1 MGTASLIT
9 LQTRKK
15 STMDLQQALSILGR
29 VGAGETLSLTELTQA
44 RDVIAR
50 QLHSLRGAANPDL
63 DALTTLRESYFAADA
78 AVQAATEQ
86 EQAVASEVDQALAD
100 IPNPDEG
107 DTGDG
112 DSEDEEDSEDAG
124 DGEDS
129 EEGVTA
135 SGGKRK
141 KGKMLSVQEAV
152 ARLGLTGTPGLQVNE
167 PERDLATTESR
178 VFIGGEIVQD
188 ANLRTLAEAF
198 QDSSSRSLKTGKER
212 VARVETTFS
221 EDRTLTGKIN
231 ADTRLLDSF
240 VSPEAVV
247 AAGGCC
253 SLPQP
258 IYSNPVQGSTAR
270 PIRDALP
277 TLGASRGKFTFF
289 PAICLPADGFGVWTC
304 EDDELVNEADS
315 ATWKQCAEVDCD
327 VTDEVGVDAVYSCVT
342 VGNYQTRFAPEQW
355 QGYLA
360 ALAIQ
365 NARRGEVLLFEKM
378 RAEVM
383 STYTVAALGSIFANV
398 VNGVG
403 TAAAA
408 MRQDQRLGDVQMDFF
423 VSESLLT
430 AVRLDLINRRVFSS
444 AVDDPNVAASL
455 LNTAL
460 SNEGVNAVYSQDL
473 DPIAFG
479 SGGTDPQFPLTF
491 GSVLAPNGFF
501 TFLDGGTLDLGTE
514 IRDHNLNRQNKVA
527 AFAES
532 YEGLLARGCN
542 ALALDIPVEICDNV
556 ACPA

>member
-1 MGTASLIT
+1 
-9 LQTRKK
+9 
-15 STMDLQQALSILGR
+15 MDLQQALSILGR
-29 VGAGETLSLTELTQA
+29 VGAGETLSLSELTQA

-50 QLHSLRGAANPDL
+50 NLHALRGSGTPDL

-78 AVQAATEQ
+78 AVKAVEEQ
-86 EQAVASEVDQALAD
+86 EQAIASEVEQALSD
-100 IPNPDEG
+100 IPNPDEDEAG
-107 DTGDG
+107 D
-112 DSEDEEDSEDAG
+112 EDEDPEGEGDEDETPD
-124 DGEDS
+124 
-129 EEGVTA
+129 EEK
-135 SGGKRK
+135 SLSSKPK
-141 KGKMLSVQEAV
+141 KGRMLSVQEAV
-152 ARLGLTGTPGLQVNE
+152 ARLGLNATPGLSVNE
-167 PERDLATTESR
+167 PEKDLSTTTTRVILNGDEVKDATL
-178 VFIGGEIVQD
+178 F
-188 ANLRTLAEAF
+188 TLAEAF
-198 QDSSSRSLKTGKER
+198 RDSSGRSLKTGKER
-212 VARVETTFS
+212 VARIETTFA

-240 VSPEAVV
+240 VSPEAVT

-277 TLGASRGKFTFF
+277 TLGATRGKFSFF
-289 PAICLPADGFGVWTC
+289 PAICLPVDGFGVWTC
-304 EDDELVNEADS
+304 EDDELVDESDPD
-315 ATWKQCAEVDCD
+315 TWKQCAEVDCD
-327 VTDEVGVDAVYSCVT
+327 ETDEVGVDAVYSCVT
-342 VGNYQTRFAPEQW
+342 IGNYQTRFAPEQW

-378 RAEVM
+378 RAQVM
-383 STYTVAALGSIFANV
+383 STYTVDALGSIFANV

-408 MRQDQRLGDVQMDFF
+408 LRQDQRLGDVQLDFF
-423 VSESLLT
+423 VSETLLT
-430 AVRLDLINRRVFSS
+430 AVRMDLINRRVFSS

-460 SNEGVNAVYSQDL
+460 ANEGVNPVYSQDL
-473 DPIAFG
+473 DPVSFG
-479 SGGTDPQFPLTF
+479 SGGTDPQFPLTL
-491 GSVLAPNGFF
+491 GSVLAPNGYF

-542 ALALDIPVEICDNV
+542 ALGLDIPVEICDNV
-556 ACPA
+556 ACPS

>member
-1 MGTASLIT
+1 
-9 LQTRKK
+9 
-15 STMDLQQALSILGR
+15 MDLQQALSILGR
-29 VGAGETLSLTELTQA
+29 VGAGETLSLSELTQA

-50 QLHSLRGAANPDL
+50 QLHSLRGAASPDL

-78 AVQAATEQ
+78 AVKAVAEQ
-86 EQAVASEVDQALAD
+86 EQAAANDVDAALSD
-100 IPNPDEG
+100 IPNPDEEAAEK
-107 DTGDG
+107 DPED
-112 DSEDEEDSEDAG
+112 DEDEDPEKDPKEDEEDDEKSL
-124 DGEDS
+124 S
-129 EEGVTA
+129 
-135 SGGKRK
+135 SKPK

-152 ARLGLTGTPGLQVNE
+152 ARLGLSGTPGIQVNE
-167 PERDLATTESR
+167 RPADLSITKTSVILNGDR
-178 VFIGGEIVQD
+178 VADPTMFM
-188 ANLRTLAEAF
+188 LAEAF
-198 QDSSSRSLKTGKER
+198 RDSSGRSLKTGKER
-212 VARVETTFS
+212 VARFETSFA

-247 AAGGCC
+247 ASGGCC

-258 IYSNPVQGSTAR
+258 IYTNPVQGSTAR

-277 TLGASRGKFTFF
+277 TLGATRGKFTFF
-289 PAICLPADGFGVWTC
+289 NAICLPVDGFGVWTC
-304 EDDELVNEADS
+304 EDDELVDEADPD
-315 ATWKQCAEVDCD
+315 TWKVCAEVDCD
-327 VTDEVGVDAVYSCVT
+327 DTDEVGVDAVYSCVV

-378 RAEVM
+378 RDAVL
-383 STYTVAALGSIFANV
+383 STYTVPALGSVFANV

-408 MRQDQRLGDVQMDFF
+408 LRSDQRLGDIQLDYF
-423 VSESLLT
+423 VGESLLT

-444 AVDDPNVAASL
+444 AVDDPNIAASL
-455 LNTAL
+455 LSTAF
-460 SNEGVNAVYSQDL
+460 SNEGINVHYSQDL
-473 DPIAFG
+473 DPVSFG
-479 SGGTDPQFPLTF
+479 SGGDDPEFPLTL

-532 YEGLLARGCN
+532 YEGILARGCN
-542 ALALDIPVEICDNV
+542 ALGLDIPVEICDNV
-556 ACPA
+556 ACPS

>member
-1 MGTASLIT
+1 
-9 LQTRKK
+9 
-15 STMDLQQALSILGR
+15 MDLQQALSILGR
-29 VGAGETLSLTELTQA
+29 VGAGETLSLSELTQA

-50 QLHSLRGAANPDL
+50 QLHSLRGSSSPDL

-78 AVQAATEQ
+78 AVKAVAEQ
-86 EQAVASEVDQALAD
+86 EQAVAQDVDAALAD
-100 IPNPDEG
+100 IPNPDE
-107 DTGDG
+107 DEEDP
-112 DSEDEEDSEDAG
+112 EDEENLEDEESED
-124 DGEDS
+124 GE
-129 EEGVTA
+129 EAVTA
-135 SGGKRK
+135 SAKPK

-152 ARLGLTGTPGLQVNE
+152 ARLGLNSTPGLQVNE
-167 PERDLATTESR
+167 QERDLSTTETR
-178 VFIGGEIVQD
+178 VILNGETVQD
-188 ANLRTLAEAF
+188 PTLFTLAEAF
-198 QDSSSRSLKTGKER
+198 RDSSSRSLKAGKER
-212 VARVETTFS
+212 VARVETTFAD
-221 EDRTLTGKIN
+221 DRTLTGKIN
-231 ADTRLLDSF
+231 ADTRLIDSF

-258 IYSNPVQGSTAR
+258 IYTNPVQGSTAR

-277 TLGASRGKFTFF
+277 TLGASRGKFSFF
-289 PAICLPADGFGVWTC
+289 PAICLPVDGFGVWTC
-304 EDDELVNEADS
+304 EDDELVDENDPD
-315 ATWKQCAEVDCD
+315 TWKQCAEVECD
-327 VTDEVGVDAVYSCVT
+327 MSDEVGVDAVYSCVT

-365 NARRGEVLLFEKM
+365 NARRGEVMLFEKM
-378 RAEVM
+378 REEVM
-383 STYTVAALGSIFANV
+383 STYTVDALGSVFANV
-398 VNGVG
+398 VNGVA

-408 MRQDQRLGDVQMDFF
+408 LRQDQRLGDVQLDYF

-444 AVDDPNVAASL
+444 AVDDPNVATAL
-455 LNTAL
+455 LNTAF
-460 SNEGVNAVYSQDL
+460 SNEGVNVVYSQDL
-473 DPIAFG
+473 DPVAFG

-542 ALALDIPVEICDNV
+542 ALGLDIPVEICDNV

>member
-1 MGTASLIT
+1 
-9 LQTRKK
+9 
-15 STMDLQQALSILGR
+15 MDLQQALSILGR

-50 QLHSLRGAANPDL
+50 QLHSLRGSGSPDL

-78 AVQAATEQ
+78 AVTAVAEQ
-86 EQAVASEVDQALAD
+86 EQATAQEVESALSD
-100 IPNPDEG
+100 IPNPDE
-107 DTGDG
+107 DPDE
-112 DSEDEEDSEDAG
+112 DPEDEEDPEDDEAEG
-124 DGEDS
+124 DGE
-129 EEGVTA
+129 EAVTA
-135 SGGKRK
+135 SAKPKR
-141 KGKMLSVQEAV
+141 GKMLSVQEAV
-152 ARLGLTGTPGLQVNE
+152 ARLGLNGTPGLTINE
-167 PERDLATTESR
+167 PERDLATTETR
-178 VFIGGEIVQD
+178 VILNGTPVKD
-188 ANLRTLAEAF
+188 ATLSTLAEAF
-198 QDSSSRSLKTGKER
+198 RDASSRSLKTGKER
-212 VARVETTFS
+212 VARFETSFAD
-221 EDRTLTGKIN
+221 ERTLSGKIN
-231 ADTRLLDSF
+231 ADTRLVDSF
-240 VSPEAVV
+240 VSPEAVT

-258 IYSNPVQGSTAR
+258 IYTNPVQGSTAR
-270 PIRDALP
+270 PIKNALP
-277 TLGASRGKFTFF
+277 SLGATRGKFSFF
-289 PAICLPADGFGVWTC
+289 PAICLPVDGFGVWTC
-304 EDDELVNEADS
+304 EDDELVDEADPD
-315 ATWKQCAEVDCD
+315 TWKSCAEVDCD
-327 VTDEVGVDAVYSCVT
+327 ESDEVGVDAVYSCVT

-383 STYTVAALGSIFANV
+383 ATYTVDALGSIFNNV
-398 VNGVG
+398 VNGVA

-408 MRQDQRLGDVQMDFF
+408 MRQDQRLGDVQFDFF
-423 VSESLLT
+423 VSETLLT

-444 AVDDPNVAASL
+444 AVDDPNVAAAL
-455 LNTAL
+455 LNTAVA
-460 SNEGVNAVYSQDL
+460 NEGINPVYSQDL
-473 DPIAFG
+473 DPVVFG
-479 SGGTDPQFPLTF
+479 SGGTDPQFPLTL

>member
-1 MGTASLIT
+1 
-9 LQTRKK
+9 
-15 STMDLQQALSILGR
+15 MDLQQALSILAR
-29 VGAGETLSLTELTQA
+29 VGAGETLSLAELTQA

-50 QLHSLRGAANPDL
+50 QLHSLRGATNPDL

-78 AVQAATEQ
+78 AVQAATEA

-100 IPNPDEG
+100 IPNPDEE
-107 DTGDG
+107 DAEDG
-112 DSEDEEDSEDAG
+112 DSEDEEE
-124 DGEDS
+124 DGEDG
-129 EEGVTA
+129 EDGDGDGLNA

-152 ARLGLTGTPGLQVNE
+152 ARLGLTGGTSSTTTEARE
-167 PERDLATTESR
+167 PDLATTSTR
-178 VFIGGEIVQD
+178 VIIAGEDVQD
-188 ANLRTLAEAF
+188 ATLFTLAEAF
-198 QDSSSRSLKTGKER
+198 RDSSGRSLKAGKER
-212 VARVETTFS
+212 VARIETTFA

-231 ADTRLLDSF
+231 ADTRLIDSF

-277 TLGASRGKFTFF
+277 TMGASRGKFSFF
-289 PAICLPADGFGVWTC
+289 PAICLPVDGFGVWTC
-304 EDDELVNEADS
+304 EDDELVDEADPD
-315 ATWKQCAEVDCD
+315 TWKQCAEVECD
-327 VTDEVGVDAVYSCVT
+327 ESDEVGVDAVYSCVT
-342 VGNYQTRFAPEQW
+342 IGNYQARFAPEQW

-365 NARRGEVLLFEKM
+365 NARRGEVLLFQKM
-378 RAEVM
+378 RDAVM
-383 STYTVAALGSIFANV
+383 ATYTTEALGSIFANV

-460 SNEGVNAVYSQDL
+460 ANEGVNAVYSQDL
-473 DPIAFG
+473 DTITFG

-532 YEGLLARGCN
+532 YEGLLARGCQ

>member
-1 MGTASLIT
+1 
-9 LQTRKK
+9 
-15 STMDLQQALSILGR
+15 MDLQQALSILGR
-29 VGAGETLSLTELTQA
+29 VGAGETLSLSELTQA

-50 QLHSLRGAANPDL
+50 QLHSLRGSTTPDL

-78 AVQAATEQ
+78 AVNAVAEQ
-86 EQAVASEVDQALAD
+86 EQAAAQDVDAALAD
-100 IPNPDEG
+100 IPNPDE
-107 DTGDG
+107 DPEADSEVEDPEA
-112 DSEDEEDSEDAG
+112 DSEDEDPEADSEK
-124 DGEDS
+124 S
-129 EEGVTA
+129 LSTKP
-135 SGGKRK
+135 KR
-141 KGKMLSVQEAV
+141 GKMLSVQEAV
-152 ARLGLTGTPGLQVNE
+152 ARLGLSGTPGLQVDE
-167 PERDLATTESR
+167 PEKDLSATTTR
-178 VFIGGEIVQD
+178 VILNGEQVQD
-188 ANLRTLAEAF
+188 ATLYNLAEAF
-198 QDSSSRSLKTGKER
+198 RDSSGRSLKTGKER
-212 VARVETTFS
+212 VARIETSFA

-258 IYSNPVQGSTAR
+258 IYTNPVQGSTAR

-277 TLGASRGKFTFF
+277 TLGATRGKFSFF
-289 PAICLPADGFGVWTC
+289 PAICLPVDGFGVWTC
-304 EDDELVNEADS
+304 ENDEAVNEADPD
-315 ATWKQCAEVDCD
+315 TWKQCAEVDCD
-327 VTDEVGVDAVYSCVT
+327 ESDEVGVDAVYSCVT
-342 VGNYQTRFAPEQW
+342 IGNYQTRFAPEQW

-378 RAEVM
+378 RAAVM
-383 STYTVAALGSIFANV
+383 ATYTVPALGSIFANV

-423 VSESLLT
+423 VSESLVS

-444 AVDDPNVAASL
+444 AVDDPNVAVSL

-473 DPIAFG
+473 DPVAFG
-479 SGGTDPQFPLTF
+479 SGGTDPQYPLTF

>member
-1 MGTASLIT
+1 
-9 LQTRKK
+9 
-15 STMDLQQALSILGR
+15 MDLQQALSILGR
-29 VGAGETLSLTELTQA
+29 VGAGETLSLSELTQA

-50 QLHSLRGAANPDL
+50 QLHSLRGSGTPDL

-78 AVQAATEQ
+78 AVKAVSEQ
-86 EQAVASEVDQALAD
+86 EQAAAQDVDAALAD

-107 DTGDG
+107 DSEEEDP
-112 DSEDEEDSEDAG
+112 EDEEDSEDEA
-124 DGEDS
+124 DADA
-129 EEGVTA
+129 VTA
-135 SGGKRK
+135 SAKPKR
-141 KGKMLSVQEAV
+141 GKMLSVQEAV

-167 PERDLATTESR
+167 PARDLAATETR
-178 VFIGGEIVQD
+178 VLIGGDLVQD
-188 ANLRTLAEAF
+188 ASIRTLAEAF
-198 QDSSSRSLKTGKER
+198 HDSSSRSLKSGKER
-212 VARVETTFS
+212 VARIETTFA

-277 TLGASRGKFTFF
+277 TLGATRGKFSFF
-289 PAICLPADGFGVWTC
+289 PAICLPVDGFGVWTC
-304 EDDELVNEADS
+304 EDDELVNEADDT
-315 ATWKQCAEVDCD
+315 TWKQCAEVDCD
-327 VTDEVGVDAVYSCVT
+327 VSDEVGVDAVYSCVT
-342 VGNYQTRFAPEQW
+342 IGNYQTRFAPEQW

-378 RAEVM
+378 RTEVM
-383 STYTVAALGSIFANV
+383 STYTVDALGSIFANV

-408 MRQDQRLGDVQMDFF
+408 LRQDQRLGDVQMDFF
-423 VSESLLT
+423 VSETLLT

-460 SNEGVNAVYSQDL
+460 SNEGVNAIYSQDL
-473 DPIAFG
+473 DPISFD
-479 SGGTDPQFPLTF
+479 SGGTNPTFPLTL

-542 ALALDIPVEICDNV
+542 ALGLDIPVEICDNV

>member
-1 MGTASLIT
+1 
-9 LQTRKK
+9 
-15 STMDLQQALSILGR
+15 MDLQQALSILGR

-50 QLHSLRGAANPDL
+50 QLHSLRGSGSPDL

-78 AVQAATEQ
+78 AVTAVAEQ
-86 EQAVASEVDQALAD
+86 EQATAQEVESALSD
-100 IPNPDEG
+100 IPNPDE
-107 DTGDG
+107 DPDE
-112 DSEDEEDSEDAG
+112 DPEDEEDPEDDEAEG
-124 DGEDS
+124 DGE
-129 EEGVTA
+129 EAVTA
-135 SGGKRK
+135 SAKPKR
-141 KGKMLSVQEAV
+141 GKMLSVQEAV
-152 ARLGLTGTPGLQVNE
+152 ARLGLNGTPGLTINE
-167 PERDLATTESR
+167 PERDLATTETR
-178 VFIGGEIVQD
+178 VILNGTPVKD
-188 ANLRTLAEAF
+188 ATLSTLAEAF
-198 QDSSSRSLKTGKER
+198 RDASSRSLKTGKER
-212 VARVETTFS
+212 VARFETSFAD
-221 EDRTLTGKIN
+221 ERTLSGKIN
-231 ADTRLLDSF
+231 ADTRLVDSF
-240 VSPEAVV
+240 VSPEAVT

-258 IYSNPVQGSTAR
+258 IYTNPVQGSTAR

-277 TLGASRGKFTFF
+277 SLGATRGKFSFF
-289 PAICLPADGFGVWTC
+289 PAICLPVDGFGVWTC
-304 EDDELVNEADS
+304 EDDELVDEADPD
-315 ATWKQCAEVDCD
+315 TWKSCAEVDCD
-327 VTDEVGVDAVYSCVT
+327 ESDEVGVDAVYSCVT

-383 STYTVAALGSIFANV
+383 ATYTVDALGSIFNNV
-398 VNGVG
+398 VNGVA

-408 MRQDQRLGDVQMDFF
+408 MRQDQRLGDVQFDFF
-423 VSESLLT
+423 VSETLLT

-444 AVDDPNVAASL
+444 AVDDPNVAAAL
-455 LNTAL
+455 LNTAFA
-460 SNEGVNAVYSQDL
+460 NEGINPVYSQDL
-473 DPIAFG
+473 DPVVFG
-479 SGGTDPQFPLTF
+479 SGGTDPQFPLTL

-556 ACPA
+556 ACLT